1 MRSRGPVRRPTCT
14 HAPPNGFLG
23 VLRGD
28 TGPAIDWRRGPCSQS
43 GEATPDCGTLPPVL
57 TRDRALLDAFRRG
70 ERAALTTVFRAYL
83 DDVARTIRA
92 GVVVQVEGQRVR
104 VGQQLPEHEVE
115 GLIQETFLRAF
126 SDKARSSYD
135 GLRPYGAYLATIA
148 RNLVIDLERKRRR
161 SPMDA
166 VGDVESQVV
175 DESADPATQLEED
188 EASRVLLGVKASLG
202 EPELSIFKLR
212 FEEQQSCRAI
222 ADALGTTEIVVRRRE
237 TQLRARLLE
246 ELRAAGFLKNATI
259 RIGQRLLRRR
269 EG

>member
-1 MRSRGPVRRPTCT
+1 MPTCA
-14 HAPPNGFLG
+14 HAERLG
-23 VLRGD
+23 VQTLLRRTSAGAIVSGFGPPRR
-28 TGPAIDWRRGPCSQS
+28 TGGPA
-43 GEATPDCGTLPPVL
+43 PDYGTLSIVL

-70 ERAALTTVFRAYL
+70 ERAALTTVFRGYV
-83 DDVARTIRA
+83 DDVTKTIRA

-126 SDKARSSYD
+126 SDKARGAYD

-148 RNLVIDLERKRRR
+148 RNLVVDAERTRRR
-161 SPMDA
+161 SPVDA
-166 VGDVESQVV
+166 VADIEALAS
-175 DESADPATQLEED
+175 DESANPATQLEED
-188 EASRVLLGVKASLG
+188 EASGVLLGIKGSLG
-202 EPELSIFKLR
+202 EPELTIFRLR

-237 TQLRARLLE
+237 TQLRARILE
-246 ELRAAGFLKNATI
+246 ELRAAGFLKNASI

>member
-1 MRSRGPVRRPTCT
+1 MPWPTCAYAPPPSLFGFLRSSSPRAIGPGRGPGSR
-14 HAPPNGFLG
+14 
-23 VLRGD
+23 
-28 TGPAIDWRRGPCSQS
+28 S
-43 GEATPDCGTLPPVL
+43 GEVPPDCGTLPRVL

-70 ERAALTTVFRAYL
+70 ERTVLTAVFRAYV

-126 SDKARSSYD
+126 SEKARGSYD
-135 GLRPYGAYLATIA
+135 GLRPYGGWLATIA

-161 SPMDA
+161 APVDA
-166 VGDVESQVV
+166 VGEVESQVV
-175 DESADPATQLEED
+175 DESADPATMLEED

-202 EPELSIFKLR
+202 EPELTIFTLR